1 MDYLQQ
7 VLDEDIIKKNNKE
20 SYIGISD
27 LLIKIKATKK
37 EISTCNNL
45 RDMFIDYKN
54 KINNVWT
61 NCSIDNKK
69 EVCKDLYNDMLKR
82 VNNKNITEGVTYTI
96 LNRINNS
103 YTKENMKEWKSVGIK
118 ILKLLYDYEYKLLYN
133 TLKFNNINNDIL
145 VEDCNGNIK
154 IYNKKYS
161 KINKKLVK
169 IKY

>member
-1 MDYLQQ
+1 MLS
-7 VLDEDIIKKNNKE
+7 VSVKLK
-20 SYIGISD
+20 
-27 LLIKIKATKK
+27 
-37 EISTCNNL
+37 
-45 RDMFIDYKN
+45 
-54 KINNVWT
+54 
-61 NCSIDNKK
+61 NKK
-69 EVCKDLYNDMLKR
+69 EVCKDLYSDMLKR

-103 YTKENMKEWKSVGIK
+103 YKKENMKEWKSVGIK

-161 KINKKLVK
+161 KINKNLVK